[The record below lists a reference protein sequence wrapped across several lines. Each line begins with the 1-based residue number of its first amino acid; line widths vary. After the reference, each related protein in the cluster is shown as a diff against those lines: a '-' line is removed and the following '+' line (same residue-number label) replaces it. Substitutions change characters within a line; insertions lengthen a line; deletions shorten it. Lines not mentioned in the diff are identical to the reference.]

1 MTLIFP
7 VAHRDITKIL
17 RISQKNARM
26 SGVKGLVNFINQ
38 SINELRKIEWPKK
51 DETVKLTGYVIGI
64 SLGVGLLIMVFD
76 YMFKELLTL
85 ILTN

>member
-1 MTLIFP
+1 
-7 VAHRDITKIL
+7 
-17 RISQKNARM
+17 M

-76 YMFKELLTL
+76 YVFKELLTL